1 MEQKGYRGRTDT
13 YRYIRL
19 NLERYLALGVGTSD
33 GPSWETFAAMLGR
46 ENQRNKQGGP
56 ISRDSARKIFER
68 ASKDARDKKLEMLT
82 GVPQRKQQPS
92 HLPATWR
99 PTPETAPTPATFT
112 ARSSR
117 SPPSLSVTAR
127 LVRARLRKRSRT
139 YASSSPDGA
148 GVDPSSQKEKAK
160 GNGQLS

>member
-1 MEQKGYRGRTDT
+1 MARKTSERELKRMEQKGYRGRTDT

-33 GPSWETFAAMLGR
+33 GPSWETFAVMLGR

-68 ASKDARDKKLEMLT
+68 ASKDARDKKIETLT

-99 PTPETAPTPATFT
+99 PTPEAAPTPATFSRPVIPQPSQPVRDGEARPRT
-112 ARSSR
+112 AEEKVADIRQQFARRSGR
-117 SPPSLSVTAR
+117 
-127 LVRARLRKRSRT
+127 
-139 YASSSPDGA
+139 
-148 GVDPSSQKEKAK
+148 
-160 GNGQLS
+160 

>member
-1 MEQKGYRGRTDT
+1 MARKTSERELKRMEQKGYRGRTDT

-82 GVPQRKQQPS
+82 GVPQRKHQPS

-99 PTPETAPTPATFT
+99 PTPETAPTPATFSRPVIPQPSQPVRDGEARPRT
-112 ARSSR
+112 AEEKVADIRQQFARRSGR
-117 SPPSLSVTAR
+117 
-127 LVRARLRKRSRT
+127 
-139 YASSSPDGA
+139 
-148 GVDPSSQKEKAK
+148 
-160 GNGQLS
+160 

>member
-1 MEQKGYRGRTDT
+1 MARKTSERELKRMEQKGYRGRTDA

-68 ASKDARDKKLEMLT
+68 ASKDARDKKVEMLT

-99 PTPETAPTPATFT
+99 PTPETAPTPATFSRPVIPQPSQPVRDGEARPRT
-112 ARSSR
+112 AEEKVADIRQQFAQRSGR
-117 SPPSLSVTAR
+117 
-127 LVRARLRKRSRT
+127 
-139 YASSSPDGA
+139 
-148 GVDPSSQKEKAK
+148 
-160 GNGQLS
+160 

>member
-1 MEQKGYRGRTDT
+1 MARKTSERELKRMEQEGYRGRTDT

-19 NLERYLALGVGTSD
+19 NLERYVALGVGTSD
-33 GPSWETFAAMLGR
+33 GPSWEAFAAMLGR

-68 ASKDARDKKLEMLT
+68 ASKDARDKKLGMLT

-99 PTPETAPTPATFT
+99 PTLETAPAPATFSRPVIPQPSQPARDGEAHPLT
-112 ARSSR
+112 AAEKVAAMRQE
-117 SPPSLSVTAR
+117 LAR
-127 LVRARLRKRSRT
+127 K
-139 YASSSPDGA
+139 
-148 GVDPSSQKEKAK
+148 
-160 GNGQLS
+160 NGR

>member
-1 MEQKGYRGRTDT
+1 MARKTSERELKRMEQKGYRGRTDT

-19 NLERYLALGVGTSD
+19 NLERYVALGVGTSD

-68 ASKDARDKKLEMLT
+68 ASKDARDKKLAMLT

-99 PTPETAPTPATFT
+99 PTPETAPTPATFSRPVIPQPSQPVRDGEARPRT
-112 ARSSR
+112 AEEKVADIRQQFAQRSGR
-117 SPPSLSVTAR
+117 
-127 LVRARLRKRSRT
+127 
-139 YASSSPDGA
+139 
-148 GVDPSSQKEKAK
+148 
-160 GNGQLS
+160 

>member
-1 MEQKGYRGRTDT
+1 MARKTSERELKRMEQKGYRGRTDT

-99 PTPETAPTPATFT
+99 PTPEAAPAPATFSRPVIPQPSQPVRDGEARPRT
-112 ARSSR
+112 AEEKVADIRQQFARRSGR
-117 SPPSLSVTAR
+117 
-127 LVRARLRKRSRT
+127 
-139 YASSSPDGA
+139 
-148 GVDPSSQKEKAK
+148 
-160 GNGQLS
+160 

>member
-1 MEQKGYRGRTDT
+1 MEQEGYRGQTET

-19 NLERYLALGVGTSD
+19 NLERYVALGVGTSD

-68 ASKDARDKKLEMLT
+68 ASKDARDKKLVLLT

-99 PTPETAPTPATFT
+99 PTLETAPTPAT
-112 ARSSR
+112 SSR
-117 SPPSLSVTAR
+117 LVVPQPSQPVRDGEARPRTAEEKVADIR
-127 LVRARLRKRSRT
+127 QQFARRSGR
-139 YASSSPDGA
+139 
-148 GVDPSSQKEKAK
+148 
-160 GNGQLS
+160 